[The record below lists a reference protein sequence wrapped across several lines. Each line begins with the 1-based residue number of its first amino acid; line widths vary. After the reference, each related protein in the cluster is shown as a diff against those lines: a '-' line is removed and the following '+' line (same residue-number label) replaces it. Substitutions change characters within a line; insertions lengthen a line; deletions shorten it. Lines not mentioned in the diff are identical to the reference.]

1 MVPILT
7 VIVCLASALG
17 ASGGATLAAAAP
29 EPSPEAQAPT
39 TAPPPT
45 APVVTANEFL
55 PTDRDLSDCVGVLE
69 KPGCGSE
76 ERGGTATT
84 VVFIVML
91 LAMVVI
97 FARIAI
103 GVRQNRRAI
112 DP

>member
-1 MVPILT
+1 VATILAL
-7 VIVCLASALG
+7 VVLFGSAVG
-17 ASGGATLAAAAP
+17 GGAALAASTRVPPSTAP
-29 EPSPEAQAPT
+29 PS

-69 KPGCGSE
+69 KPGCGSQA
-76 ERGGTATT
+76 RGGTAIT
-84 VVFIVML
+84 VVFIIML
-91 LAMVVI
+91 LAMVLI
-97 FARIAI
+97 FARIAV

>member
-7 VIVCLASALG
+7 LIVLLG
-17 ASGGATLAAAAP
+17 TAGGVGPAVAAP
-29 EPSPEAQAPT
+29 EPT
-39 TAPPPT
+39 GPPPT

>member
-1 MVPILT
+1 VATILAL
-7 VIVCLASALG
+7 VVLFGSAVG
-17 ASGGATLAAAAP
+17 GGAALAASTRVP
-29 EPSPEAQAPT
+29 PS
-39 TAPPPT
+39 TAPPST

-76 ERGGTATT
+76 QRGGTATT

-91 LAMVVI
+91 LAMVLI
-97 FARIAI
+97 FTRIAI

>member
-1 MVPILT
+1 MAPILT
-7 VIVCLASALG
+7 LIVFLG
-17 ASGGATLAAAAP
+17 SVRGAAAAAAP
-29 EPSPEAQAPT
+29 DPT
-39 TAPPPT
+39 VPPAT

-55 PTDRDLSDCVGVLE
+55 PTDRDLTDCVGVLE

-84 VVFIVML
+84 VVFVVML
-91 LAMVVI
+91 LAMVFI
-97 FARIAI
+97 FGRIAM

>member
-7 VIVCLASALG
+7 LIVFLAG
-17 ASGGATLAAAAP
+17 AVGAGGVALAAAAP

>member
-1 MVPILT
+1 VATILAL
-7 VIVCLASALG
+7 IVFVGSSVG
-17 ASGGATLAAAAP
+17 GGAALAASTP
-29 EPSPEAQAPT
+29 EPSP

-45 APVVTANEFL
+45 VPVVTANEFL

-69 KPGCGSE
+69 KPGCGSQA
-76 ERGGTATT
+76 RGGTAIT

-91 LAMVVI
+91 LAMVLI
-97 FARIAI
+97 FARIAV

>member
-1 MVPILT
+1 MNRRAARALVPILT
-7 VIVCLASALG
+7 LIVLL
-17 ASGGATLAAAAP
+17 GGAGGAVAAP
-29 EPSPEAQAPT
+29 EPTVPPT
-39 TAPPPT
+39 TAPA

-55 PTDRDLSDCVGVLE
+55 PTDRDLTDCVGVLE

-84 VVFIVML
+84 VVFVVML
-91 LAMVVI
+91 LAMVLI
-97 FARIAI
+97 FGRIVV